1 MGDFEELLGGEAEEV
16 GVWDCLTDTCRPTWW
31 LGDGGCD
38 DWTDMSCAETGWDG
52 GDCPP
57 GEVTLA
63 TATTFA
69 DESFGESDPTGGS
82 APLTE

>member
-1 MGDFEELLGGEAEEV
+1 
-16 GVWDCLTDTCRPTWW
+16 
-31 LGDGGCD
+31 
-38 DWTDMSCAETGWDG
+38 MSCAETGWDG